1 VIGHNESSP
10 RKVVLVADDNE
21 DILALIA
28 VSLKLA
34 DLEVLLARDGE
45 EALELALDRKPDLAV
60 LDVRMPHLNGHEVL
74 RRIRRNSKLE
84 MPVILVSAMASEEA
98 IAEGRRE
105 GADDYITKPFRPQEL
120 LKKAEAALA
129 GEPIPS

>member
-1 VIGHNESSP
+1 LIQSNGDSP
-10 RKVVLVADDNE
+10 RKLVLVADDNE

-34 DLEVLLARDGE
+34 DHDVLLARDGE
-45 EALELALDRKPDLAV
+45 EALELALGHKPDLAV

-74 RRIRRNSKLE
+74 RRIRRNSSIE

-120 LKKAEAALA
+120 LRKAEAALA
-129 GEPIPS
+129 GEPIVS